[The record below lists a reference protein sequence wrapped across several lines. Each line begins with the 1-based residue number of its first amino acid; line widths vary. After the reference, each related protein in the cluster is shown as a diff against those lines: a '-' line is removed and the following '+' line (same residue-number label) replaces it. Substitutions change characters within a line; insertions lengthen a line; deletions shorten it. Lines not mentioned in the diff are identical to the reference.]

1 MVSLVRS
8 SNYSNLTLVIR
19 RLFLFKLSID
29 VIRLKGSWSFWVFLP
44 YLPNFNIPM
53 YIQKGKTKSFNYFWS
68 MKLTLSKKTR
78 LKNTVMN
85 TSFAL
90 TKRSEYFHSEC
101 AIKAELET
109 EVLSPPY
116 VYKRWQWCWW
126 QHYVGD
132 FMMMTF

>member
-8 SNYSNLTLVIR
+8 SNYSNRTLVIR

-44 YLPNFNIPM
+44 YLTNFNIPL
-53 YIQKGKTKSFNYFWS
+53 YIQKGKAKSFNYFWS

-78 LKNTVMN
+78 LKNTFMN

-109 EVLSPPY
+109 EVLSLLY

-126 QHYVGD
+126 QHYD
-132 FMMMTF
+132 FMTF